1 MKKIYFLL
9 FPFFLSLLFC
19 VQDAFGH
26 KRALYNVVIDTDCGV
41 DDFRA
46 LTYFMAS
53 RDFNINGI
61 TTVDGVFSPE
71 ESAAYVHMLLD
82 KYQHQGIPV
91 GQGKSNNAD
100 KKFRNHAKPQW
111 DNIFP
116 TPVKRDF
123 PSANEIMYN
132 ALNNVRKTTI
142 IVALGPLTNIA
153 DFAQKHPELIPKI
166 EMVLWYSNFND
177 KPEGYNY
184 SQDKDAY
191 RKIAELKIPIKII
204 HSGGLVYSDD
214 FIDNCKHIKNSIY
227 SDLLVKFMDG
237 SKNKFIWDEII
248 PVYLLYPTLFDETR
262 INDYTIFVRPNP
274 QMMFD
279 ILATTILN
287 YDKPDEGVIFN
298 EIPTS
303 GYMLRIDLQ
312 DYVKDIIDAY
322 GYQEFKIT
330 ALTSEIHSHLGIY
343 SILGAKLGL
352 RIMEYLH
359 AGLDEVSIVSLAGS
373 RPPVSCFNDGIQ
385 VGTGATIG
393 YGKIRVKETDSPLP
407 AVIVEY
413 NKRRI
418 LFSLKD
424 EIIASIRSDIG
435 ELIKL
440 YGLDS
445 DMYWS
450 ELRKISFGYWKNISR
465 FEAFDIEEITE

>member
-1 MKKIYFLL
+1 MKKTFFIL
-9 FPFFLSLLFC
+9 FTAILSLLLY
-19 VQDAFGH
+19 VQDSFGH

-61 TTVDGVFSPE
+61 TSVDGVFSPE
-71 ESAAYVHMLLD
+71 ESAAYVHMLLN

-116 TPVKRDF
+116 APVKKLF
-123 PSANEIMYN
+123 PPAVEVMFN
-132 ALNNVRKTTI
+132 AVNNARRTTI
-142 IVALGPLTNIA
+142 LVALGPLTNIA
-153 DFAQKHPELIPKI
+153 ELIDLHPEISPKI
-166 EMVLWYSNFND
+166 EMILWYSNFNNQ
-177 KPEGYNY
+177 PEGYNY

-191 RKIAELKIPIKII
+191 KKITERKIPIKIF
-204 HSGGLVYSDD
+204 HSDGLVYGDD
-214 FIDNCKHIKNSIY
+214 FIENCKAIENSVY
-227 SDLLVKFMDG
+227 ANLLVNFMHG

-262 INDYTIFVRPNP
+262 ISENKIFIKPKP

-303 GYMLRIDLQ
+303 GYMLRSDMQEL
-312 DYVKDIIDAY
+312 VNDIIDAH

-373 RPPVSCFNDGIQ
+373 QPPVSCFNDGIQ

-393 YGKIRVKETDSPLP
+393 YGKITVKETNNPRP

-418 LFSLKD
+418 LFRLKD
-424 EIIASIRSDIG
+424 EIIANIRSDIG

-450 ELRKISFGYWKNISR
+450 ELRKISFGYWKNINR

>member
-1 MKKIYFLL
+1 
-9 FPFFLSLLFC
+9 
-19 VQDAFGH
+19 
-26 KRALYNVVIDTDCGV
+26 
-41 DDFRA
+41 
-46 LTYFMAS
+46 
-53 RDFNINGI
+53 
-61 TTVDGVFSPE
+61 
-71 ESAAYVHMLLD
+71 
-82 KYQHQGIPV
+82 
-91 GQGKSNNAD
+91 
-100 KKFRNHAKPQW
+100 
-111 DNIFP
+111 
-116 TPVKRDF
+116 
-123 PSANEIMYN
+123 
-132 ALNNVRKTTI
+132 
-142 IVALGPLTNIA
+142 
-153 DFAQKHPELIPKI
+153 
-166 EMVLWYSNFND
+166 MVLWYSNFINQ
-177 KPEGYNY
+177 PEGYNY

-191 RKIAELKIPIKII
+191 KKITERKIPIKIF
-204 HSGGLVYSDD
+204 HSDGLVYGDD
-214 FIDNCKHIKNSIY
+214 FIENCKAIENSVY
-227 SDLLVKFMDG
+227 ANLLVNFMHG

-262 INDYTIFVRPNP
+262 ISENKIFIKPKP

-279 ILATTILN
+279 ILATSILN
-287 YDKPDEGVIFN
+287 YDNPDEGVIFN

-303 GYMLRIDLQ
+303 GYMLRSDMQEL
-312 DYVKDIIDAY
+312 VNDIIDAH

-373 RPPVSCFNDGIQ
+373 QPPVSCFNDGIQ

-393 YGKIRVKETDSPLP
+393 YGKITVKETNNPRP

-418 LFSLKD
+418 LFRLKD
-424 EIIASIRSDIG
+424 EIIANIRSDIG

-450 ELRKISFGYWKNISR
+450 ELRKISFGYWKNINR